1 MKYLLDTHILLWALK
16 NSPRL
21 SPYAKEII
29 SNPNNEL
36 WFSSAS
42 IWEMAIKLNSEKVKD
57 NELIEPILFYQTL
70 LQEDFKE
77 LTINGI
83 HSSQVRHMA
92 KIHKDPFDRMLVAQA
107 MSENLIL
114 MTVDDKIRQYAN
126 TGINVN
132 VLMV

>member
-57 NELIEPILFYQTL
+57 NELIEPILF
-70 LQEDFKE
+70 
-77 LTINGI
+77 
-83 HSSQVRHMA
+83 
-92 KIHKDPFDRMLVAQA
+92 
-107 MSENLIL
+107 
-114 MTVDDKIRQYAN
+114 
-126 TGINVN
+126 
-132 VLMV
+132 